1 MQNPAIL
8 APMTDL
14 VDRLRA
20 AGCVFAEE
28 EAALLLESD
37 GDLEELVTRRCAGEP
52 LEHLLGWAEFA
63 GLRVAVAP
71 GVFVPRKRTELMARE
86 TVALRPRLLVEL
98 CCGAAAVTAAVEA
111 ALPEV
116 RTWVADID
124 RAAVDVARRN
134 VRGRV
139 LISDLDAALPAEL
152 RGRVDVIACNAPYV
166 PTDEVAHLPP
176 EARQHEPRR
185 ALDGGSDGLDVI
197 RRAAARAGLWLR
209 PGGSLIVET
218 STAQA
223 PAAAA
228 AFSAA
233 GLRPR
238 IVSDRTATVVL
249 GLSTAEIAEPPRE
262 DARS

>member
-1 MQNPAIL
+1 V
-8 APMTDL
+8 TDL

-28 EAALLLESD
+28 EAALLRESD
-37 GDLEELVTRRCAGEP
+37 GDLEELVARRCAGEP

-98 CCGAAAVTAAVEA
+98 CCGAAAVAAAVEA

-116 RTWVADID
+116 ETWVADID

-166 PTDEVAHLPP
+166 PTEEVTHLPP

-185 ALDGGSDGLDVI
+185 ALDGGGDGLDVI

-228 AFSAA
+228 VFYAA
-233 GLRPR
+233 GLRPQV
-238 IVSDRTATVVL
+238 VSDLTGTVVL
-249 GLSTAEIAEPPRE
+249 GLSTAEIAEPTGE
-262 DARS
+262 VARS

>member
-1 MQNPAIL
+1 V
-8 APMTDL
+8 TDL

-20 AGCVFAEE
+20 AGCAFAEE

-37 GDLEELVTRRCAGEP
+37 GDLEELVARRCAGEP

-98 CCGAAAVTAAVEA
+98 CCGAAAVAAAVEA

-116 RTWVADID
+116 ETWVADID

-166 PTDEVAHLPP
+166 PTEEVAHLPP

-185 ALDGGSDGLDVI
+185 ALDGGGDGLDVI

-228 AFSAA
+228 AFYAA

-238 IVSDRTATVVL
+238 IVSDRTGTVVL
-249 GLSTAEIAEPPRE
+249 GLSTAEIAKPPGE
-262 DARS
+262 VARS